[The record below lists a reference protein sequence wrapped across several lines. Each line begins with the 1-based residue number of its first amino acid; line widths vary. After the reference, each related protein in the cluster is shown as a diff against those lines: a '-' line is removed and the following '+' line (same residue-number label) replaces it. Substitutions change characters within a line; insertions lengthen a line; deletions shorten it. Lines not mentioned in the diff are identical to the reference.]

1 VFGTFCVS
9 GFCCVRKLNR
19 SQRNCAQEPAPDVLH
34 SQQRLLALKFSG
46 SYDRHPLP
54 CPVSLTEIDSSR
66 IASGNSSKHNAHTLK
81 CLRSTRILT
90 CVGWAPEIRLMSID
104 SAHRSKKKTGQARPQ
119 RVALSRNR
127 PDSHGERSTASGGPQ
142 SCKF

>member
-1 VFGTFCVS
+1 MFGTFCVS
-9 GFCCVRKLNR
+9 GFCCVRKFNR

-34 SQQRLLALKFSG
+34 SRQRKMALKFSG
-46 SYDRHPLP
+46 SYDRPPFHVLY
-54 CPVSLTEIDSSR
+54 LFTEIESSQ
-66 IASGNSSKHNAHTLK
+66 IASGNSSRHSAHTLEG
-81 CLRSTRILT
+81 LRSTRILT
-90 CVGWAPEIRLMSID
+90 CVVRAPEIRLMSID